1 VQLLKSF
8 FCLHGYDNRLRFLI
22 ITTFSYFTF
31 ILLSFIDSAIIPILA
46 LVVLT
51 FISSASTLR
60 RLNDAKLNKK
70 LLYFPSVLFLF
81 VALLIITTGI
91 PLIYVVLLLPYLI
104 NSYFLTFKENSNRTF
119 IFGYAGPVD
128 LNEYVSKQKD
138 ALHISKRIEPVL
150 VNQLNI
156 QNVSLDSTPASFL
169 QNDHAE
175 SSEYKQATKT
185 SVQVDFGEQIREM
198 CLNNKRMFISVL
210 VTLLLVLT
218 AVVIIIPM
226 SAVEDTPTEL
236 LESSVL
242 EKKITRLSP
251 VTLPDN
257 FTLMLSEHQGVI
269 INWQADETEEKQLW
283 SLTTAQGDNSCKE
296 LHFNNGD
303 KFRSLA
309 VLTENKL
316 EYFAN
321 FSPLDTKEI
330 LKSIAFRGNFS
341 LCGYTFSL
349 KGSQATLG
357 KHPSYSGLIDY

>member
-31 ILLSFIDSAIIPILA
+31 ILLSFINSPIILILA
-46 LVVLT
+46 LILLT
-51 FISSASTLR
+51 FISSTSTLR

-70 LLYFPSVLFLF
+70 LLYLPSVLFLF
-81 VALLIITTGI
+81 IALFIITTDTSFV
-91 PLIYVVLLLPYLI
+91 YFMLLLPYLI
-104 NSYFLTFKENSNRTF
+104 NSYFLTFKGGAKRTF

-128 LNEYVSKQKD
+128 LNEYLTKQKE

-150 VNQLNI
+150 VNQFNT
-156 QNVSLDSTPASFL
+156 QNVNLDATLGSFS
-169 QNDHAE
+169 QNDHLE
-175 SSEYKQATKT
+175 SSEYKQTTET
-185 SVQVDFGEQIREM
+185 SEQVDYGEQIRQV
-198 CLNNKRMFISVL
+198 CLNNKRTFLSIIA
-210 VTLLLVLT
+210 TLLVVLI
-218 AVVIIIPM
+218 AVVSIM
-226 SAVEDTPTEL
+226 SMPTVKDKPSEL
-236 LESSVL
+236 LESSAL
-242 EKKITRLSP
+242 ENKIKRLSP

-269 INWQADETEEKQLW
+269 INWQADETDEEQLW
-283 SLTTAQGDNSCKE
+283 SLTTALGDNSCKE
-296 LHFNNGD
+296 LRFNNGD
-303 KFRSLA
+303 KFRSLS
-309 VLTENKL
+309 VLTENNI
-316 EYFAN
+316 EYFAY

-357 KHPSYSGLIDY
+357 KHPSYSGLIEY